1 MSAPEANFWI
11 TLKRN
16 LPKKCYP
23 TRIEN
28 RHGGGI
34 PDIHFVWSGLVF
46 WIELKT
52 TKNNTVR
59 LAPNQIAWNTAYS
72 RSGGLSFILV
82 KSLSSGD
89 LFLFEGAQSREIG
102 RNGLREEP
110 LFRGSGHEALWDRVR
125 ESGIEHL
132 ESVLAAQQESGVGDR
147 DSGFGTPGTS
157 AAQGEDQG

>member
-1 MSAPEANFWI
+1 M
-11 TLKRN
+11 
-16 LPKKCYP
+16 
-23 TRIEN
+23 
-28 RHGGGI
+28 
-34 PDIHFVWSGLVF
+34 F

-82 KSLSSGD
+82 KHLSSGD
-89 LFLFEGAQSREIG
+89 LFLFRGAQSREIG

-147 DSGFGTPGTS
+147 DSSSSLPGTS

>member
-1 MSAPEANFWI
+1 MSAPEANFWN
-11 TLKRN
+11 TLKRH
-16 LPKKCYP
+16 LPKNCYP

-52 TKNNTVR
+52 TKTNTVR

-82 KSLSSGD
+82 KHLSRVTYFYLRAHRAARLAGMG
-89 LFLFEGAQSREIG
+89 FGKSRCFGVRGTGIS
-102 RNGLREEP
+102 GLR
-110 LFRGSGHEALWDRVR
+110 FGSRGSGILKQCYRGFEP
-125 ESGIEHL
+125 
-132 ESVLAAQQESGVGDR
+132 
-147 DSGFGTPGTS
+147 GFGI
-157 AAQGEDQG
+157 

>member
-1 MSAPEANFWI
+1 M
-11 TLKRN
+11 
-16 LPKKCYP
+16 
-23 TRIEN
+23 
-28 RHGGGI
+28 
-34 PDIHFVWSGLVF
+34 F

-89 LFLFEGAQSREIG
+89 LFLFRGAQSREIG

-132 ESVLAAQQESGVGDR
+132 ESVLAAQRLLQQDSGVGVR
-147 DSGFGTPGTS
+147 DSSSSLPG
-157 AAQGEDQG
+157 AGAVPGGDQG

>member
-1 MSAPEANFWI
+1 M
-11 TLKRN
+11 KKH
-16 LPKKCYP
+16 LPKKCQA

-28 RHGGGI
+28 RHGGGV
-34 PDIHFVWSGLVF
+34 PDVYFNWSGLMF

-59 LAPNQIAWNTAYS
+59 LAPNQIAWNTAHS
-72 RSGGLSFILV
+72 LSGGLSFILV
-82 KSLSSGD
+82 KHLSSGD

-110 LFRGSGHEALWDRVR
+110 LYRGSGYEALWDRVR

-132 ESVLAAQQESGVGDR
+132 ESVLAAIRDSGVGV
-147 DSGFGTPGTS
+147 PGTS
-157 AAQGEDQG
+157 PSPPGSAQGEDQESGFGVQ

>member
-1 MSAPEANFWI
+1 M
-11 TLKRN
+11 KKH
-16 LPKKCYP
+16 LPKKCQA

-28 RHGGGI
+28 RHGGGV
-34 PDIHFVWSGLVF
+34 PDVYFNWSGLMF

-59 LAPNQIAWNTAYS
+59 LAPNQIAWNTAHS
-72 RSGGLSFILV
+72 LSGGLSFILV

-102 RNGLREEP
+102 RIGLREEP
-110 LFRGSGHEALWDRVR
+110 LYRGSGYWDLWAAVR

-132 ESVLAAQQESGVGDR
+132 ESVLAAQRLLQQESGIGHR